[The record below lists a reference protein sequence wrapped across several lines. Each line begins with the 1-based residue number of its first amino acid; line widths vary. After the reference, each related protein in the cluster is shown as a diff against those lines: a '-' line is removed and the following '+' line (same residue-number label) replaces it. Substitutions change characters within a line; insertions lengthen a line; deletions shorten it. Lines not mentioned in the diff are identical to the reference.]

1 MDGGEH
7 LIYSTTVAAGA
18 DVTFKTGQFYHIT
31 VNGKASF
38 VGGTY
43 LGLVTAAAGAE
54 AVFSGGAYQYLEVE
68 DGGTAVVKNSA
79 AFGEDVKVTKGT
91 LTVEGGSFGAAVDVE
106 GDGTMNVNG
115 GSFTGTDL
123 DKVTYGNGAKGT
135 VSGRLLCRSLL
146 IWERHSLACRRQ
158 LH

>member
-1 MDGGEH
+1 M
-7 LIYSTTVAAGA
+7 
-18 DVTFKTGQFYHIT
+18 TFKTGQFYYIT

-68 DGGTAVVKNSA
+68 DGGAAVVKNSA
-79 AFGEDVKVTKGT
+79 AFREDVKVTKGT
-91 LTVEGGSFGAAVDVE
+91 LTVEGGSFDVAVVVE

-123 DKVTYGNGAKGT
+123 DKVTYDNGAKGT
-135 VSGRLLCRSLL
+135 ISGGSFADLYLYGSGTAWLAGGSFTKLSTASFGVLSSLL
-146 IWERHSLACRRQ
+146 AD
-158 LH
+158 